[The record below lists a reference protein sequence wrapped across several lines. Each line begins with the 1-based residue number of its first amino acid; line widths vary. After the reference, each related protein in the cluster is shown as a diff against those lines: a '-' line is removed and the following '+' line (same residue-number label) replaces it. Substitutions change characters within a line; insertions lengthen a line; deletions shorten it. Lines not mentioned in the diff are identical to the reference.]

1 LQESVDKYG
10 YSGTH
15 SSIMVRRSLDAEAA
29 VRPETALYEVLN
41 GHSLVAA
48 LKNLQARGV
57 LNADATYPVT
67 VLKPKFW
74 IFQCF
79 NTPSGHTHDDVDR
92 DHSV

>member
-1 LQESVDKYG
+1 MYG

-15 SSIMVRRSLDAEAA
+15 SSIMVCALSRSVDAEAA
-29 VRPETALYEVLN
+29 VRPAEVRLPLYEVLN
-41 GHSLVAA
+41 GHNVVAA

-67 VLKPKFW
+67 VLKPNFW

-92 DHSV
+92 DHLV